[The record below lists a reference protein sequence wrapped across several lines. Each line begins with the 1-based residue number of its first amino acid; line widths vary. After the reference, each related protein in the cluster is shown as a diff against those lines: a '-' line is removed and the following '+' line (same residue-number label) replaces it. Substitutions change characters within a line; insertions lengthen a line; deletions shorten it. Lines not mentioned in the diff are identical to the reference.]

1 MIKFQITTMAILV
14 VFCMLGCA
22 PGPKPTI
29 KRFYEGLREPLEGLD
44 LSGLEARKIVID
56 PGHGGAFRGARGIS
70 GTDEADVNLGVAL
83 HLAALL
89 EKAGARV
96 TLTRRIDMDF
106 VGGDSLRLR
115 DDLRARVEI
124 AGKIDPDVFISLHHN
139 ADLRRDPAFNE
150 VQVYYKFGDDG
161 PSLDIA
167 RAIARHLLQN
177 LGEDTGRI
185 VAGNYYVLR
194 NLACPAVLCEPSFIT
209 NPEVENE
216 IKIAEK
222 QWLEAAAYFL
232 GIVDYFSR
240 GVPQIVRVA
249 PAGEAKS
256 ELPTIEVVFDD
267 KTIVDVS
274 TVDIRID
281 DESLQ
286 AARAFLNRFVAAPA
300 VPLRGGKHTI
310 RASGRA
316 FSGNASR
323 KATSRFQVHTDPA
336 LIEVMVDPEVP
347 AEGYPQKVT
356 ALVLDHNCNPV
367 ADSTSA
373 VFSWKTGSTTRAT
386 RSGRASVF
394 VGRDLPLREKE
405 IAVKCGGLAATMKL
419 GASLP
424 PASPTA
430 SRANEKEPSPS
441 QPGAGGSIPH
451 YISGFVVDSEGEPL
465 RGATVVGRGED
476 IKPET
481 SPAAVDSASG
491 RSAATDE
498 DGFFVIASEEKIHA
512 LSASKLGFKTSSAR
526 LDDTHYPTIRLDGF
540 YRGLARDISV
550 AIDAEGGGEATGW
563 VGPTGITAS
572 NLNLAVAKK
581 LQRLLQSVGINAHV
595 TRESDRNVAKE
606 ERVAEV
612 ESHPSAL
619 LISVA
624 HEVGETQGAVVGR
637 YPTSTGGASLSKFLQ
652 EEMKSSF
659 GYEVPVADN
668 AEYVIRQ
675 TSCPAVKITFVA
687 PRTIGEDAVL
697 SEPHQVWMRSYAL
710 LCSILRFLGLDEK
723 ATFSVR
729 GRVTEAGMPGE
740 GVLVIV
746 DGTLETTTDANGE
759 FDLRLLE
766 NCPHTARI
774 FPRSGRAS
782 SIAFDEKTGS
792 IRVDLD

>member
-56 PGHGGAFRGARGIS
+56 PGHGGVFRGARGIS

-89 EKAGARV
+89 EEAGARV

-209 NPEVENE
+209 NPEVELR

-281 DESLQ
+281 DGSLQ
-286 AARAFLNRFVAAPA
+286 AARALLNRFVAAPA
-300 VPLRGGKHTI
+300 APLRGGKHTI

-323 KATSRFQVHTDPA
+323 EARSQFEVRTEPA
-336 LIEVMVDPEVP
+336 MLTI
-347 AEGYPQKVT
+347 
-356 ALVLDHNCNPV
+356 VLDPPVASGACPQRVAAVACDRNGNPV
-367 ADSTSA
+367 TDSTA
-373 VFSWKTGSTTRAT
+373 VVFSWKNGSATRLT
-386 RSGRASVF
+386 RSGRATLF
-394 VGRDLPLREKE
+394 VGRDVPSGEKR
-405 IAVKCGGLAATMKL
+405 LAARCGKVE
-419 GASLP
+419 ASAILP
-424 PASPTA
+424 
-430 SRANEKEPSPS
+430 EPSP
-441 QPGAGGSIPH
+441 QTAIQ
-451 YISGFVVDSEGEPL
+451 YISGFLTDADGQPL
-465 RGATVVGRGED
+465 AGVTVIASGPDAGGNPPGR
-476 IKPET
+476 
-481 SPAAVDSASG
+481 SPADASG
-491 RSAATDE
+491 GAGASAATDQ
-498 DGFFVIASEEKIHA
+498 DGFFLISGEEIPAA
-512 LSASKLGFKTSSAR
+512 LQASKRGFKTGLAPLR
-526 LDDTHYPTIRLDGF
+526 GTHYPTIRLERF
-540 YRGLARDISV
+540 YRGLPRDISV
-550 AIDAEGGGEATGW
+550 VIDAEGGGEKTGW
-563 VGPTGITAS
+563 VGPTGLTAS
-572 NLNLAVAKK
+572 ALNLAVAR
-581 LQRLLQSVGINAHV
+581 RLEGLLESVGIGAYL
-595 TRESDRNVAKE
+595 TRETERDPTRV
-606 ERVAEV
+606 ERVATAETHR
-612 ESHPSAL
+612 STL
-619 LISVA
+619 LVSIA
-624 HEVGETQGAVVGR
+624 HEPGETRGAAIGR
-637 YPTSTGGASLSKFLQ
+637 YPTSTGGAKIAQ
-652 EEMKSSF
+652 YAREEIRSVL
-659 GYEVPVADN
+659 GYEVPISEN
-668 AEYVIRQ
+668 AEYVIQQ
-675 TSCPAVKITFVA
+675 TSCPAVKVTFLAPVTVA
-687 PRTIGEDAVL
+687 NDTL
-697 SEPHQVWMRSYAL
+697 LTEPYQIWLRSYAL
-710 LCSILRFLGLDEK
+710 LSSILRFVGLEEK
-723 ATFSVR
+723 DTFSITF
-729 GRVTEAGMPGE
+729 RVTEGSKPSPGA
-740 GVLVIV
+740 LVAI
-746 DGTLETTTDANGE
+746 DGTLEAAADDNGIVT
-759 FDLRLLE
+759 LHLLE
-766 NCPHTARI
+766 NGAHEATVI
-774 FPRSGRAS
+774 STSGGS
-782 SIAFDEKTGS
+782 GSLAFDQTTGLTQ
-792 IRVDLD
+792 IDLSR